1 MFVRGKATYSANLNP
16 TNPVG
21 TVQSIEHTLR
31 SLDKFAADQQIQL
44 QRTEKELADYKSQAD
59 RPFEH
64 QQKLTELLKRQSE
77 LTQMLELDKGD
88 HQAIAPDPDA
98 TTAREPQSINDS
110 AALYMR
116 ESRGAIKDLE
126 ITQRT
131 APESG
136 SVVGKA
142 VARVG
147 TEVAIATAANSFV
160 VVQLNGSASEVT
172 IGNKIRISM
181 QGGIAKPDKN
191 SGLER

>member
-1 MFVRGKATYSANLNP
+1 M
-16 TNPVG
+16 
-21 TVQSIEHTLR
+21 
-31 SLDKFAADQQIQL
+31 LD
-44 QRTEKELADYKSQAD
+44 
-59 RPFEH
+59 
-64 QQKLTELLKRQSE
+64 
-77 LTQMLELDKGD
+77 LDKGD
-88 HQAIAPDPDA
+88 HQAIAADPDA
-98 TTAREPQSINDS
+98 TTDREPYSINES

-116 ESRGAIKDLE
+116 ELGGAIRDVD

-131 APESG
+131 PPESG

-172 IGNKIRISM
+172 IGNKIKISM